1 MTTIATLESTLV
13 EVEPG
18 AETVCRLE
26 IRNTA
31 SIVEAYDIQVLGEA
45 AEWTVAEPAAVSV
58 YPGTEEHVSIRF
70 RPPRSAKPLAGDV
83 RYGVLITPTERPGD
97 QVVPEGVVRVLPFPD
112 TAAEIVPR
120 TSRARLWARHEVA
133 VDNRG
138 NRPVEVA
145 FTGGDP
151 DGRLTVAAK
160 PDTVVVAPGEAVF
173 TKVTV
178 RNRRLLWRGQPATR
192 PFQVLVVPD
201 DAPPLQLDAAT
212 VQAPVVPRGAT
223 RVLAALLI
231 LLLLGA
237 GLWYTV
243 LKPAVKSA
251 AKEAVAQPIA
261 SLQANQSKLDGQ
273 INGPGGVAQGGGAK
287 TPPPAPAGSAAPAPQ
302 PAPAGG
308 VPAGA
313 TSFNQT
319 ARNFTNG
326 GANSSVPYTAPSG
339 RTLVLTDFY
348 LQNPQ
353 GDSGKLELVVD
364 GTSFFTW
371 SLANFRDLDY
381 HAVSPIELPAGK
393 TVTVRLTCVT
403 PGPTLAGFGSPQCRV
418 WALLSG
424 YQKATPTP
432 TPAA

>member
-31 SIVEAYDIQVLGEA
+31 TIVEAYSVQVLGEA
-45 AEWTVAEPAAVSV
+45 AEWALVEPAAVSV
-58 YPGTEEHVSIRF
+58 YPGTEAYVSIRF
-70 RPPRSAKPLAGDV
+70 RPPRAATPLAGDV
-83 RYGVLITPTERPGD
+83 QYGVLVSPVERPGD
-97 QVVPEGVVRVLPFPD
+97 QVVPEGVVRVLPFLD
-112 TAAEIVPR
+112 TTAEIVPR

-133 VDNRG
+133 IDNRG

-145 FTGGDP
+145 VTGADA

-160 PDTVVVAPGEAVF
+160 PQTLAVAAGEAVF

-178 RNRRLLWRGQPATR
+178 RSRRLLWRGQPATR

-201 DAPPLQLDAAT
+201 DAPPVQLDAAT

-237 GLWYTV
+237 GLWYAV

-251 AKEAVAQPIA
+251 AKEAVAQPVA

-273 INGPGGVAQGGGAK
+273 INGPGGIAQGGGKSPA
-287 TPPPAPAGSAAPAPQ
+287 PVPPAAASPAAQ
-302 PAPAGG
+302 PGPAGG
-308 VPAGA
+308 LPPGA

-319 ARNFTNG
+319 ARNFANG
-326 GANSSVPYTAPSG
+326 GAAASVPYTTPSG

-353 GDSGKLELVVD
+353 GDTGKLELVVD
-364 GTSFFTW
+364 GTPYFTW
-371 SLANFRDLDY
+371 SLQNFRDLDY

-403 PGPTLAGFGSPQCRV
+403 PGPTLAGFGSSQCRV

-424 YQKATPTP
+424 FQKATQSP

>member
-18 AETVCRLE
+18 AEAVCRME
-26 IRNTA
+26 IHNTA
-31 SIVEAYDIQVLGEA
+31 AIVEAYDVQVLGEA

-58 YPGTEEHVSIRF
+58 YPGTEEYVSIRF
-70 RPPRSAKPLAGDV
+70 RPPRSAVLEAGDV
-83 RYGVLITPTERPGD
+83 RYGVRVTPTERPDD
-97 QVVPEGVVRVLPFPD
+97 QVVPEGVVRVLPFLD

-133 VDNRG
+133 IDNRG
-138 NRPVEVA
+138 NVPVEVA
-145 FTGGDP
+145 VSGSDP

-160 PDTVVVAPGEAVF
+160 PHTLVVAPGEAVF
-173 TKVTV
+173 TKVAV
-178 RNRRLLWRGQPATR
+178 RSRRLLWRGQPATR
-192 PFQVLVVPD
+192 PFQVLVAAA

-212 VQAPVVPRGAT
+212 VQAPVVPRAAT
-223 RVLAALLI
+223 RVLAALLV

-237 GLWYTV
+237 GLWYAV

-261 SLQANQSKLDGQ
+261 SLQAQQSKLDGQ
-273 INGPGGVAQGGGAK
+273 VNGPGGIAQGGGGK
-287 TPPPAPAGSAAPAPQ
+287 TPPPVPATSAPPAAQ
-302 PAPAGG
+302 PAPAGAL
-308 VPAGA
+308 PAGA

-319 ARNFTNG
+319 ARNFANG
-326 GANSSVPYTAPSG
+326 GGSSSVPYTAPSG

-353 GDSGKLELVVD
+353 GDAGKLELVVD
-364 GTSFFTW
+364 GTPFFTW

-393 TVTVRLTCVT
+393 TVAVRLTCIT
-403 PGPTLAGFGSPQCRV
+403 PGPALAGFGSAQCRV

-424 YQKATPTP
+424 YQKGAPSP